1 MENTA
6 STRMQGIVS
15 MYNLQTPFFAFVTE
29 NISHEDTQKRLDT
42 KANHIGWLAG
52 ALVEQRFDLARHLGY
67 EGQQQANEFFKDFKG
82 IQDGVE
88 YPSIASYQE
97 DWNKITPILKDL
109 LSNVSDEELERRI
122 DMGPEFSMSLY
133 ELITFSIYREA
144 NIIGQLA
151 LWRRL
156 LGYPGMRYM

>member
-1 MENTA
+1 MENVK
-6 STRMQGIVS
+6 SPRMYGLIS
-15 MYNLQTPFFAFVTE
+15 LYDMQTPFFAFVTE
-29 NISHEDTQKRLDT
+29 NISQEDMQKRLDT

-67 EGQQQANEFFKDFKG
+67 EGRQQADELFKDYKG

-88 YPSIASYQE
+88 YPTLASYQA
-97 DWNKITPILKDL
+97 DWDKITPILKDL
-109 LSNVSDEELERRI
+109 LSNLTVEALERRI
-122 DMGPEFSMSLY
+122 QMDPNFSMSLY
-133 ELITFSIYREA
+133 EVITFTMYREA
-144 NIIGQLA
+144 NIIGQIA

>member
-1 MENTA
+1 MENVK
-6 STRMQGIVS
+6 STRMQGIIAL
-15 MYNLQTPFFAFVTE
+15 YDLQTPFFAFVTE
-29 NISHEDTQKRLDT
+29 NIPHEDTQKRLDT

-52 ALVEQRFDLARHLGY
+52 ALVEQRFDLARQLGY
-67 EGQQQANEFFKDFKG
+67 DGHQQANELFKDFKG

-88 YPSIASYQE
+88 YPSIASYQQ
-97 DWNKITPILKDL
+97 DWDKITPVLKES
-109 LSNVSDEELERRI
+109 LSKLSDEELERRI

-144 NIIGQLA
+144 NIVGQIA

-156 LGYPGMRYM
+156 LGHPGMRYM

>member
-1 MENTA
+1 MENVK

-29 NISHEDTQKRLDT
+29 NISQEDTQKRLDT

-52 ALVEQRFDLARHLGY
+52 ALVEQRFELARHLGY
-67 EGQQQANEFFKDFKG
+67 DGHQQADELFKEFKG

-109 LSNVSDEELERRI
+109 LSNVSDDELERRI
-122 DMGPEFSMSLY
+122 DMGPEFSLSLY
-133 ELITFSIYREA
+133 ELVTFSIYREA

>member
-109 LSNVSDEELERRI
+109 LSKVSDEELERRI
-122 DMGPEFSMSLY
+122 DMGPEFSLSLY
-133 ELITFSIYREA
+133 ELVTFSIYREA

>member
-1 MENTA
+1 MENVK

-15 MYNLQTPFFAFVTE
+15 LYDLQTPFFEFVTE
-29 NISHEDTQKRLDT
+29 NISEEDTHKRLDT

-52 ALVEQRFDLARHLGY
+52 ALVEQRFDLARQLGY
-67 EGQQQANEFFKDFKG
+67 EGHQEANDLFKDFKG
-82 IQDGVE
+82 IQDGVQ
-88 YPSIASYQE
+88 YPSIASYQQ
-97 DWNKITPILKDL
+97 DWNKITPILKDS
-109 LSNVSDEELERRI
+109 LSNLSDEELERRI
-122 DMGPEFSMSLY
+122 DMEPEFSMSLY

-144 NIIGQLA
+144 NIIGQIA

>member
-109 LSNVSDEELERRI
+109 LSKVSDEKLERRI
-122 DMGPEFSMSLY
+122 DMGPEFSLSLY
-133 ELITFSIYREA
+133 ELVTFSIYREA

>member
-1 MENTA
+1 MENVK

-15 MYNLQTPFFAFVTE
+15 LYNLQTPFFSFVTE
-29 NISHEDTQKRLDT
+29 NINEADTQKRLDT

-52 ALVEQRFDLARHLGY
+52 ALVEQRFDLSRHLGY
-67 EGQQQANEFFKDFKG
+67 DGHQQAKELFKDFKG
-82 IQDGVE
+82 IQDGVQ

-97 DWNKITPILKDL
+97 DWNKITPILKDS
-109 LSNVSDEELERRI
+109 LSNLSDEELERRI

-144 NIIGQLA
+144 NIIGQIA

>member
-1 MENTA
+1 MENVKSA
-6 STRMQGIVS
+6 RMQGIIS
-15 MYNLQTPFFAFVTE
+15 LYDMQTPFFAFVTE
-29 NISHEDTQKRLDT
+29 NISPEDTQKRLDT

-67 EGQQQANEFFKDFKG
+67 DGHQQADALFKDYKG
-82 IQDGVE
+82 IQEGVE
-88 YPSIASYQE
+88 YPAISSYQE
-97 DWNKITPILKDL
+97 DWDKITPILKAS
-109 LSNVSDEELERRI
+109 LSNLSDEELERRI

-133 ELITFSIYREA
+133 EVITFSTYREA
-144 NIIGQLA
+144 NIIGQIA

>member
-1 MENTA
+1 MDNVK
-6 STRMQGIVS
+6 STRMQGIIAL
-15 MYNLQTPFFAFVTE
+15 YDLQTPFFTFVTE

-52 ALVEQRFDLARHLGY
+52 ALVEQRFDLACNLGY
-67 EGQQQANEFFKDFKG
+67 DGYQQANELFKEYKG

-88 YPSIASYQE
+88 YPAISSYQQ
-97 DWNKITPILKDL
+97 DWDKISPILKES
-109 LSNVSDEELERRI
+109 LSNLTDAELERRI

-144 NIIGQLA
+144 NIIGQIA

>member
-6 STRMQGIVS
+6 STRMQGVVS

>member
-52 ALVEQRFDLARHLGY
+52 PLVEQRFALARHLGY

-122 DMGPEFSMSLY
+122 DMGPEFSLSLY

-144 NIIGQLA
+144 NIIGQIA

>member
-1 MENTA
+1 MENVK

-15 MYNLQTPFFAFVTE
+15 MYDLQTPFFAFVTE

-42 KANHIGWLAG
+42 KANNIGWLAG
-52 ALVEQRFDLARHLGY
+52 ALVEQRFDLARQLGY
-67 EGQQQANEFFKDFKG
+67 DGHQQANELFKDYKG

-88 YPSIASYQE
+88 YPQISSYQQ
-97 DWNKITPILKDL
+97 DWDKITPILKEL
-109 LSNVSDEELERRI
+109 LTNIGDEALERRI
-122 DMGPEFSMSLY
+122 DMGPEFSLSLY

-144 NIIGQLA
+144 NIIGQIA

>member
-1 MENTA
+1 MENVK
-6 STRMQGIVS
+6 STGMQGIVS
-15 MYNLQTPFFAFVTE
+15 LYNLQTPFFAYVTE
-29 NISHEDTQKRLDT
+29 NISHEDTKKRLDT

-67 EGQQQANEFFKDFKG
+67 QGHQQADELFKDFKG

-88 YPSIASYQE
+88 YPSIASYQQ
-97 DWNKITPILKDL
+97 DWDKITPVAKEL
-109 LSNVSDEELERRI
+109 LGKVSDEELERRI
-122 DMGPEFSMSLY
+122 DMGPEFSLSLY

-144 NIIGQLA
+144 NIIGQIA

>member
-67 EGQQQANEFFKDFKG
+67 EGQQQANELFKDFKG

-109 LSNVSDEELERRI
+109 LGNVTDEELERRI
-122 DMGPEFSMSLY
+122 DMGPEFSLSLY

>member
-1 MENTA
+1 MENVK

-15 MYNLQTPFFAFVTE
+15 LYNLQTPFFVFVTE
-29 NISHEDTQKRLDT
+29 NISREDTQKRLDT

-67 EGQQQANEFFKDFKG
+67 DGHQQADELFKEFKG

-88 YPSIASYQE
+88 YPSIASYQD
-97 DWNKITPILKDL
+97 DWNKITPILKEL
-109 LSNVSDEELERRI
+109 LSNVSEEELERRI
-122 DMGPEFSMSLY
+122 DMGPEFSLSLY

-144 NIIGQLA
+144 NIIGQIA

>member
-1 MENTA
+1 MENVK
-6 STRMQGIVS
+6 STRMQGIIS
-15 MYNLQTPFFAFVTE
+15 LYDLQTPFFAFVTE

-52 ALVEQRFDLARHLGY
+52 ALVEQRFDLARQLGY
-67 EGQQQANEFFKDFKG
+67 DGHQQANELFKDFKG

-88 YPSIASYQE
+88 YPQIASYQE
-97 DWNKITPILKDL
+97 DWNKITPILKEA
-109 LSNVSDEELERRI
+109 LSKVSDEELERRI
-122 DMGPEFSMSLY
+122 DMGPEFSLSLF

-144 NIIGQLA
+144 NIIGQIA